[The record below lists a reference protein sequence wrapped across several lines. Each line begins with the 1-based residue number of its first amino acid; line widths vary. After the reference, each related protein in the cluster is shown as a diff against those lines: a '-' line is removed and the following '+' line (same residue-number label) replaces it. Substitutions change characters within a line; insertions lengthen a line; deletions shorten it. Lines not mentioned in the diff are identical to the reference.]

1 MKIFYNTFIKGD
13 KAMKYYYEI
22 YLNDKNVSRENWH
35 DYLYSLQKFIGVLHF
50 WKLIIK
56 LDYNKFRYYIES
68 PIKLPI
74 SLNNT
79 NFLLKER
86 EEIVSEK
93 SLFRGIYFNNVLD
106 NVVSIFNNLKKN
118 NKEFSEIIIYMRCYD
133 KENPILSKIEVKY
146 RYKNRLYSKKLLFR
160 IPINIL
166 QVDFNKAKS
175 FCYQKFPKYMSL
187 DKVMHLFRNDEL
199 GSIMKVDTFPYLEEN
214 FFLNHNAFDFD
225 KHSLVMGAS
234 GSGKSKFLALFI
246 TNIYKYNKQ
255 KYKVVV
261 IDPHDSLKD
270 DLGEVQNAVIDFKD
284 DRIIDLFKNNISDV
298 NANVELLMS
307 LFKSLINDS
316 YNAKL
321 ERVLRYSIYILLVK
335 KDFSFVNL
343 RRLLLNLDYRND
355 LIRELKRELPAS
367 VSYFF
372 LTDFNE
378 LKTSSYNEAIAPI
391 ISFIDEMQM
400 VPVFNDIKESNGL
413 VDIINNNFLSIFSLN
428 RISLGDKVTK
438 TIAGLLMQQLFLIA
452 EEKIIDEHIIFIV
465 DEVAVIE
472 NPILARYLSEMRKY
486 NVNVIL
492 AGQYFSQISD
502 DLKDAILA
510 NTLNY
515 YVFRVAR
522 SDAILLEKNLEIKL
536 VNSDNEEDKYKLL
549 TNLKNQECLVR
560 LSNRGSMYPAFKAK
574 TVNFVPKVQNNYQKN
589 KFIIK
594 ENVEEKPFN
603 FEFNIDSDVTAGDI
617 MSKSSSSRKK
627 V

>member
-1 MKIFYNTFIKGD
+1 
-13 KAMKYYYEI
+13 MKYYYEI
-22 YLNDKNVSRENWH
+22 YLNNKNVTREEWH
-35 DYLYSLQKFIGVLHF
+35 NYLSSLQKFIGALHF
-50 WKLIIK
+50 WKLVIK
-56 LDYNKFRYYIES
+56 LDYNKFRYYIVS

-79 NFLLKER
+79 NFLLR
-86 EEIVSEK
+86 ATDEILSDK
-93 SLFRGIYFNNVLD
+93 GLFCGIYFNNILD
-106 NVVSIFNNLKKN
+106 NVVNIYNNLKKKDKEFTEIIFYMRGY
-118 NKEFSEIIIYMRCYD
+118 NKENS
-133 KENPILSKIEVKY
+133 ILSKIKLKY
-146 RYKNRLYSKKLLFR
+146 KYKNKLCCKNLFFR
-160 IPINIL
+160 TPINIL
-166 QVDFNKAKS
+166 HVDFNEAKS
-175 FCYQKFPKYMSL
+175 FCYQKFPKYMSI
-187 DKVMHLFRNDEL
+187 DKVMHLFRNDEAEA
-199 GSIMKVDTFPYLEEN
+199 IMKVDTFPYLEDN

-225 KHSLVMGAS
+225 RHSLVMGAS
-234 GSGKSKFLALFI
+234 GAGKSKFLALLI
-246 TNIYKYNKQ
+246 SNIYKYNKQ

-261 IDPHDSLKD
+261 IDPHDALKD
-270 DLGEVQNAVIDFKD
+270 DLGGIQNAVIDFKD
-284 DRIIDLFKNNISDV
+284 ERMIDLFKNNIKDI

-321 ERVLRYSIYILLVK
+321 ERVLRYSIYILLEK

-343 RRLLLNLDYRND
+343 RRLLLNLDYRNE
-355 LIRELKRELPAS
+355 LIRELKRELPSS

-400 VPVFNDIKESNGL
+400 VPVFNDIKENNGL
-413 VDIINNNFLSIFSLN
+413 IDIIKNNFLSVFSLN
-428 RISLGDKVTK
+428 RINLGDKVTK

-452 EEKIIDEHIIFIV
+452 EERIMDEHIIFIV

-472 NPILARYLSEMRKY
+472 NPILARYLSEMRKF

-515 YVFRVAR
+515 YIFRVAR

-536 VNSDNEEDKYKLL
+536 VNSDKDEDKYKLL
-549 TNLKNQECLVR
+549 TNLKNQECIVR
-560 LSNRGSMYPAFKAK
+560 ISNRGSMYPAFKAK
-574 TVNFVPKVQNNYQKN
+574 TVNFVSKVKNNYKEN

-594 ENVEEKPFN
+594 ESVEEKPFN
-603 FEFNIDSDVTAGDI
+603 FEFNIDSNVTAGDI